1 MLARIFHTDSA
12 AACENL
18 MDTASASNGSSGSM
32 KHTAVIA
39 IHHLPCHHQD
49 SRRLTTN
56 QYEISTLEPR
66 FFLLAIVL
74 LLLRST
80 LLVAQTTPTI
90 ATMNQDNLKQVQVIA
105 SQASEDY
112 DKKNYTAAEKKY
124 RQILSLSPYD
134 VDTLN
139 RLASVE
145 IHLNKLEETEQLL
158 RTSIQKKLD
167 NPNAWLLLGMTYLQE
182 QRIDEAFAALI
193 QATLYDSKNARAHH
207 YLGIVAGHKK
217 WREISELSL
226 RKAIELDPNYADA
239 HFNLAIYYMQHNP
252 PMIEVARRHYQR
264 ALDLGIP
271 HDPTM
276 DTIMNKSTL

>member
-1 MLARIFHTDSA
+1 MGA
-12 AACENL
+12 AL
-18 MDTASASNGSSGSM
+18 SSKSSSGSVY
-32 KHTAVIA
+32 A
-39 IHHLPCHHQD
+39 D
-49 SRRLTTN
+49 SRRQTLLLAWPHQAQRPPRYN
-56 QYEISTLEPR
+56 QYEISTLEPG

-74 LLLRST
+74 LLVRST
-80 LLVAQTTPTI
+80 SLVAQTTPTI
-90 ATMNQDNLKQVQVIA
+90 ATMNQDSLKQVQVIA
-105 SQASEDY
+105 FQASEDY
-112 DKKNYTAAEKKY
+112 EKKDYTAAEKKY

-182 QRIDEAFAALI
+182 QRIDAAFAALI

-207 YLGIVAGHKK
+207 YLGIVAGRKK

-264 ALDLGIP
+264 ALDLGIA

-276 DTIMNKSTL
+276 DAIMNKSTL